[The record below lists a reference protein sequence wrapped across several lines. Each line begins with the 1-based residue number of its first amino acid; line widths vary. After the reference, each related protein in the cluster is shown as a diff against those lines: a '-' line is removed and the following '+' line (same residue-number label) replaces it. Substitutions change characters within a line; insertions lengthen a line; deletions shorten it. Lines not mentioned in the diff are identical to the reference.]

1 MLRLKEDTDSSRRQ
15 NSSAGRLREIAIN
28 NVLCEY
34 PFRSYSDV
42 PFSRKGHILRVI
54 DALVLVPETPAIIEA
69 HEFYD
74 TKKRT
79 KEEDVARHRRF
90 YSIYGPHFYTV
101 LIGLHNRRD
110 LERRIKTPLSRLC
123 DEYLRM
129 PLDGITFGESEAL
142 ARTHL
147 KKLFNKLCRAD
158 GCDVTEAELPKKCL
172 MDIKRGIAMMVNNGQ
187 IMVDDNAAANA
198 VAENPSAQ
206 DFTRALRCALPPES
220 FSQAA

>member
-28 NVLCEY
+28 NVLREY

-110 LERRIKTPLSRLC
+110 LERRIKDAEIETLKLNLAELRQEVSRLAHTQS
-123 DEYLRM
+123 
-129 PLDGITFGESEAL
+129 G
-142 ARTHL
+142 
-147 KKLFNKLCRAD
+147 
-158 GCDVTEAELPKKCL
+158 
-172 MDIKRGIAMMVNNGQ
+172 
-187 IMVDDNAAANA
+187 
-198 VAENPSAQ
+198 
-206 DFTRALRCALPPES
+206 
-220 FSQAA
+220 SQ